1 VYREVTI
8 MHLWILRHGE
18 AERETRRDS
27 ERALTELGRGD
38 AEAAG
43 KFLAGIDTTRAS
55 APRFL
60 ASPYRRAQ
68 QTAQC
73 ALKSFPGVQLETVDW
88 LVPDADPM
96 AALQALGALQGEVVL
111 VSHQPLVSAFGGL
124 LVAGDFRAGPAMGTA
139 SLAEFDLS
147 VVARGC
153 ATLVS
158 LRHAPDYRAVAD

>member
-1 VYREVTI
+1 

-18 AERETRRDS
+18 AERETKRDP

-38 AEAAG
+38 ARAAG
-43 KFLAGIDTTRAS
+43 AFLARAGT
-55 APRFL
+55 APLLFL

-73 ALKSFPGVQLETVDW
+73 VLESFAGAQLQTVDW
-88 LVPDADPM
+88 LIPDADPLL
-96 AALQALGALQGEVVL
+96 ALQALTGLSVGAVVL
-111 VSHQPLVSAFGGL
+111 VSHQPLVSALGGL
-124 LVAGDFRAGPAMGTA
+124 LTTGDYRAGPPMGTA
-139 SLAEFDLS
+139 SLAEFELS

-158 LRHAPDYRAVAD
+158 LRHPPDYLAVAG